1 MTERVRWKV
10 KVMTY
15 NVNGKQPDE
24 AALVRLMAD
33 ENLWGADFVAV
44 GLQELPHF
52 DAVRPVV
59 SELTWSKH
67 IAKWMIA
74 RGCVLLRTTCLAS
87 NRLLLFSKAD
97 ILPLIDRIDF
107 RYLRS
112 TMYGLAGYKGSI
124 AVRIEFGGDQ
134 ASLCFV
140 TSHLFHSEKFY
151 WKRVEQY
158 RTTYAQCTFEDKKSI
173 GPRFV
178 VWMGDLNWRID
189 TTTDAEKVANEVSSM
204 EGNSKSLT
212 TYLFKHDQLKRAMV
226 LDHAFHHLTEGD
238 VSFLPTYRLLVG
250 TDQYDLKRVPSW
262 CDRILYKESK
272 EFELVRYASNTR
284 IKTSDHF
291 PVIGEFICTMQ
302 TPRPSELVQF
312 LHLQRWYS
320 GVPLACRFRY
330 QKSFWKREGSYKD
343 WIGIY
348 ANVISDVRDP
358 LKTVSVVATYEEY
371 FDGYDSTIAVLPPL
385 QTGIYRAGY
394 FSHKRGCLIGLSA
407 PFAVS

>member
-1 MTERVRWKV
+1 MTQRVRWKV
-10 KVMTY
+10 IALTY
-15 NVNGKQPDE
+15 NVNGKRPDE
-24 AALVRLMAD
+24 ATLATLLAD
-33 ENLWGADFVAV
+33 ENLSGGDFVAI
-44 GLQELPHF
+44 GLQELAHS
-52 DAVRPVV
+52 DAMGTVPP
-59 SELTWSKH
+59 EFTWSKP
-67 IAKWMIA
+67 IANWMMA
-74 RGCVLLRTTCLAS
+74 RGCVLVKTTYLAS

-124 AVRIEFGGDQ
+124 AVRIEFGGEQ

-158 RTTYAQCTFEDKKSI
+158 RTTYAQCTFEDKNSR

-189 TTTDAEKVANEVSSM
+189 TTTDAEKVANEVSLM

-272 EFELVRYASNTR
+272 DFELSL
-284 IKTSDHF
+284 
-291 PVIGEFICTMQ
+291 
-302 TPRPSELVQF
+302 RPSGLVQF
-312 LHLQRWYS
+312 LPLQRWYS

-348 ANVISDVRDP
+348 ADDITDIENP
-358 LKTVSVVATYEEY
+358 LKFVFALTTFDEVFDGSPSVVAE
-371 FDGYDSTIAVLPPL
+371 FSPL
-385 QTGIYRAGY
+385 ETGVYRAAY
-394 FSHKRGCLIGLSA
+394 FSYYRGCLVGFSP
-407 PFAVS
+407 PFTVTPAANDPSVYDSVVAASESF